1 MTDKN
6 STSGQVSSQVGGHVS
21 GHVEEKILENI
32 TLEALLDFCKTPRTR
47 TEMQEYC
54 GIKSRDY
61 FTNKYIKPLLKMANE
76 TDIGLSLIL
85 LISLFIITGG
95 ESLSINDNESMTIRY
110 ALRSYLTDA
119 FVELKRLK
127 P

>member
-1 MTDKN
+1 
-6 STSGQVSSQVGGHVS
+6 
-21 GHVEEKILENI
+21 
-32 TLEALLDFCKTPRTR
+32 
-47 TEMQEYC
+47 
-54 GIKSRDY
+54 
-61 FTNKYIKPLLKMANE
+61 MANE

-119 FVELKRLK
+119 FVELKRLE

>member
-6 STSGQVSSQVGGHVS
+6 STSGQVSSQAGGHVS

-32 TLEALLDFCKTPRTR
+32 TLEALLDFCKIPRTR

-61 FTNKYIKPLLKMANE
+61 FTNKYIKPLLNNGK
-76 TDIGLSLIL
+76 LK
-85 LISLFIITGG
+85 
-95 ESLSINDNESMTIRY
+95 MTIP
-110 ALRSYLTDA
+110 D
-119 FVELKRLK
+119 K
-127 P
+127 PKSVNQKYVSI